1 MLETFFFFLELG
13 VRHVIDFNGL
23 DHFYFFI
30 ILALPYD
37 FDKYLRLLKWVTL
50 FTLGHCLTLFMNYYF
65 NISVNYYWVEILIP
79 LTIIYSCVLIF
90 FEDKDRDQN
99 IFKYLTLTVFVFGL
113 IHGLGFGRYF
123 NLMVQEDSSLIS
135 ILGFAFG
142 IEFAQ
147 LLVVLIILIFNSL
160 IIKKY
165 KKVFKVWVNGFSFLV
180 LILALKMVFERL

>member
-1 MLETFFFFLELG
+1 MGSEMCI
-13 VRHVIDFNGL
+13 RD
-23 DHFYFFI
+23 
-30 ILALPYD
+30 
-37 FDKYLRLLKWVTL
+37 R
-50 FTLGHCLTLFMNYYF
+50 
-65 NISVNYYWVEILIP
+65 LIP

-165 KKVFKVWVNGFSFLV
+165 KKVFKVWVNGFSFLI